1 MYAMNAGSP
10 HVKSQIMFYVFLT
23 GQEILS
29 NQKVDAVSNAQVIR
43 IFSLIPPKTANF
55 AEIGVDKGITLVYPF
70 YKQRCVTE
78 NTAKMLV

>member
-1 MYAMNAGSP
+1 MYAMNADSP

-29 NQKVDAVSNAQVIR
+29 DRKVDEVSKAQVIR
-43 IFSLIPPKTANF
+43 IFSPILPKTANF
-55 AEIGVDKGITLVYPF
+55 AEIGVDKGITLMYPF